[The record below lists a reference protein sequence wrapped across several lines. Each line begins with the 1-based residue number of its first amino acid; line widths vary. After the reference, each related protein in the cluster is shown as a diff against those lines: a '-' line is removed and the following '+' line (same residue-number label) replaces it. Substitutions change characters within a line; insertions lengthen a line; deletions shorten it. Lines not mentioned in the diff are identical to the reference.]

1 MPRHDSTRKSDQLQ
15 RFMEETSQDL
25 SRATGF
31 VQRCSK
37 MTGAQF
43 VKTVVLG
50 WAANPEAPL
59 NDLVQCSRHL
69 GVPISEAGLQQ
80 RINAQAVAFLKA
92 LFAESLARFREQERL
107 PSTVLSHFSQVNL
120 STVVW

>member
-1 MPRHDSTRKSDQLQ
+1 MPRRDSTRRSDQLQ

-31 VQRCSK
+31 VQRRSK

-59 NDLVQCSRHL
+59 NDLVQRSRHL
-69 GVPISEAGLQQ
+69 GYRLVKPGCSSGSPVG
-80 RINAQAVAFLKA
+80 RW
-92 LFAESLARFREQERL
+92 RF
-107 PSTVLSHFSQVNL
+107 
-120 STVVW
+120 

>member
-1 MPRHDSTRKSDQLQ
+1 MPRRDSTRRSDQLQ

-31 VQRCSK
+31 VQRRSK

-59 NDLVQCSRHL
+59 NDLVQRSR
-69 GVPISEAGLQQ
+69 P
-80 RINAQAVAFLKA
+80 
-92 LFAESLARFREQERL
+92 
-107 PSTVLSHFSQVNL
+107 
-120 STVVW
+120 